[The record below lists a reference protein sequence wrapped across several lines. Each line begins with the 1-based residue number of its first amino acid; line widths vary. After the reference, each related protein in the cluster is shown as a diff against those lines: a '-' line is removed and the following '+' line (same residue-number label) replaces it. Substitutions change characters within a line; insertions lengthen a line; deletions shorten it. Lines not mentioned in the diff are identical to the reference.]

1 MNTTKLRTTPKQE
14 LASVLLGEDV
24 MTWMDRAHAAG
35 STWRDVA
42 GELSYRTDGVVSVT
56 EQTIHNWRKARADRP
71 ETPASVA

>member
-24 MTWMDRAHAAG
+24 MAWMDRAHAAG

-71 ETPASVA
+71 ATPASVA